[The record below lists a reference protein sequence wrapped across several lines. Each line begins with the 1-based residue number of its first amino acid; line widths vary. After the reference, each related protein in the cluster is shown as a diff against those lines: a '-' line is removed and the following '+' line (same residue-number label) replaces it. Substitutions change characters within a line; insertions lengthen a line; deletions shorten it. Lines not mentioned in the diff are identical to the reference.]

1 MARLK
6 KRGAGRLAAEGEL
19 WKPGAAYASGVP
31 EDVLEGVSGGLVDLL
46 FLGAFLFF
54 WGLGG
59 WADGCLGWE
68 IAVPKVS
75 TSLAVS
81 A

>member
-1 MARLK
+1 M
-6 KRGAGRLAAEGEL
+6 
-19 WKPGAAYASGVP
+19 P

-59 WADGCLGWE
+59 WAGGCLGWE
-68 IAVPKVS
+68 IAAPKVS